1 MVAKSVH
8 WLLYYYRVMASDGF
22 SDLLQRAEEL
32 CSTFDTD
39 VELPRVE
46 RSLQQVLE
54 AGQKLWSK
62 SQHAASEDAVNVKA

>member
-1 MVAKSVH
+1 
-8 WLLYYYRVMASDGF
+8 MASDGF
-22 SDLLQRAEEL
+22 SDLLQKAVEL
-32 CSTFDTD
+32 CSTFEND

-46 RSLQQVLE
+46 RSLPQILD

>member
-1 MVAKSVH
+1 
-8 WLLYYYRVMASDGF
+8 MASDGF
-22 SDLLQRAEEL
+22 SDLLQKAKEL
-32 CSTFDTD
+32 CPTFEND

-46 RSLQQVLE
+46 RSLHQILD